1 MRNLRNDRS
10 DKETALGKIT
20 RRISIDKWCRRT
32 AEKRGGSKI
41 TLALDELDECIP
53 TKRSVEEKVEL
64 AELAKVI
71 DRFVMSLPPPYSA
84 GSLSVGIGI
93 LI

>member
-20 RRISIDKWCRRT
+20 RRISIDKWRRRT

-41 TLALDELDECIP
+41 TLVLDELDECIP

-71 DRFVMSLPPPYSA
+71 DRFVMSLPPYSA
-84 GSLSVGIGI
+84 GSLSVGIDI